1 MLKLGRAQGVAMA
14 AALHRGLPI
23 FEYTPKKVKINNR
36 NGNASKEQ
44 VAAMLQSLLN
54 FQDLPIFL
62 DATDAVAVALCHFFQ
77 SGNSAEGLSKQYTG
91 WDAFIKDNDNR
102 VKK

>member
-1 MLKLGRAQGVAMA
+1 
-14 AALHRGLPI
+14 
-23 FEYTPKKVKINNR
+23 
-36 NGNASKEQ
+36 
-44 VAAMLQSLLN
+44 MLQSLLN